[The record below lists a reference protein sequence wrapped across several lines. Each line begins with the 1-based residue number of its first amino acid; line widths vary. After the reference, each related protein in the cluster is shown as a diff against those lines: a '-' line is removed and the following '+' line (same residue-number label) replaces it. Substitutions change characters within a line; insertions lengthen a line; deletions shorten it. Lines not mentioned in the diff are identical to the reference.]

1 MSDAYDVV
9 VVGGGLGG
17 LSAACRAAQ
26 LGLRPV
32 VLERGTDAQYLC
44 NSRFS
49 GGILHIAQHNVTD
62 PAERLVSVI
71 EQATL
76 GQADPDLA
84 RALAEDA
91 RRAVEWLRAEGAKF
105 IRVGQI
111 VWQQHVL
118 APPRPITPGLDWKG
132 RGPDVT
138 LRTLEANLV
147 KRGANVLRGAA
158 VHALM
163 ERDGRCVGVEAQ
175 QGDRAL
181 EFAAKAVVLADG
193 GYQANLELLG
203 EHISPAP
210 QKLMQRGAATGVGDG
225 LRMAKTMGG
234 AVTRLDAFYGH
245 MLSRDPFTND
255 KVWPYPQLD
264 ELGTAG
270 IVIDAHGERFADEG
284 MGGVYVANMIAR
296 LQDPLSTWAVFD
308 DAVWNGPGKGA
319 RIPANPNL
327 VKAGGTVHQAPT
339 LAVLA
344 EIIGV
349 PVERFALTV
358 GAYNEALAAGQLEN
372 LVAAPIVHAHPG
384 AADQQAALLRRAA
397 VRRDHL
403 HDGRDRHRS
412 GWSGAA
418 RGRRNARWPVRGRRD
433 DRRTGRRNGGRLR
446 RRVDQGGHLRHTR
459 RGAHRAAVEGVSAT
473 RAFFFAHHARRPA
486 IGRAVP
492 AVCSAPMGRPMRSTR
507 AAITRTA
514 K

>member
-1 MSDAYDVV
+1 MNDSYDVV

-26 LGLRPV
+26 LGLRAV
-32 VLERGTDAQYLC
+32 VLERGTDPQYPC

-62 PAERLVSVI
+62 PAERLVNVI
-71 EQATL
+71 EQATR
-76 GQADPDLA
+76 GEADPDLT

-138 LRTLEANLV
+138 LRTLEANLN
-147 KRGANVLRGAA
+147 KRGATVLRGASA
-158 VHALM
+158 HALM
-163 ERDGRCVGVEAQ
+163 ERSGRCAGVEAQ
-175 QGDRAL
+175 HEGRSLQLGAR
-181 EFAAKAVVLADG
+181 AVVLADG
-193 GYQANLELLG
+193 GYQGNLELLG
-203 EHISPAP
+203 QQISPAP

-225 LRMAKTMGG
+225 LRMAKTMG
-234 AVTRLDAFYGH
+234 AALTRLDAFYGH
-245 MLSRDPFTND
+245 MLSRDSFTND

-264 ELGTAG
+264 ELGTSG
-270 IVIDAHGERFADEG
+270 IVIDARGERFTDEG

-296 LQDPLSTWAVFD
+296 LNDPLSTWAVFD
-308 DAVWNGPGKGA
+308 EAVWNGPGKGA

-339 LAVLA
+339 LAALA

-358 GAYNEALAAGQLEN
+358 GAYNEALATGQLEK
-372 LVAAPIVHAHPG
+372 LTPRRSSTRIAALPIAKPPFYAVPLCAGITYTMGGIGIGPDGQVLRSGGGTLAGLYAVG
-384 AADQQAALLRRAA
+384 ATTGGLEGGTEIGYVGGLIKAVTFGMRAAERIAQQA
-397 VRRDHL
+397 
-403 HDGRDRHRS
+403 
-412 GWSGAA
+412 
-418 RGRRNARWPVRGRRD
+418 
-433 DRRTGRRNGGRLR
+433 NG
-446 RRVDQGGHLRHTR
+446 
-459 RGAHRAAVEGVSAT
+459 
-473 RAFFFAHHARRPA
+473 
-486 IGRAVP
+486 
-492 AVCSAPMGRPMRSTR
+492 
-507 AAITRTA
+507 
-514 K
+514 